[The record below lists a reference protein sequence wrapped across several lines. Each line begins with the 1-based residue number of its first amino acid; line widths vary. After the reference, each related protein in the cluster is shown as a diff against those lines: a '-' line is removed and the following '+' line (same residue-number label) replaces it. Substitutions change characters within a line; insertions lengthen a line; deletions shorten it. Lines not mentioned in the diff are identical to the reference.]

1 MKKMFLKLGAA
12 ALCLIA
18 LQAKAQTTSTFEDYT
33 LSPNSYYNGDDFKGG
48 FKSGDAF
55 FTNMHDSTFGPYWEG
70 FSVSNMKDDSTSGY
84 LNQYSSI
91 TGGGYQSENYGIL
104 YAQGTIK
111 LEGAALGKTVSGF
124 YITNGTYA
132 YFDMKE
138 GSTFSKKFGGS
149 TGNDPD
155 YLRIVISAWK
165 DSGNAADTSI
175 EVYLAD
181 YRNSDNSKDFILKD
195 WQWVDLKSFG
205 AVDSFGFYFE
215 SSDTGDFGINTP
227 RYFCIDN
234 FNGTPAGLVKNK
246 EEIRFTIYPNPAKD
260 ILEIASE
267 KSFDKVRI
275 FDLKGSV
282 LLETTTNKLDVSILP
297 SGMYILRIESNLG
310 VSQKKFIKE

>member
-1 MKKMFLKLGAA
+1 MKKMFLKLGAS
-12 ALCLIA
+12 ALCLFA
-18 LQAKAQTTSTFEDYT
+18 LQAKAQTTSTFEDIT

-55 FTNMHDSTFGPYWEG
+55 FTNMYDSTFGPYWEG

-84 LNQYSSI
+84 LNQYSAIS
-91 TGGGYQSENYGIL
+91 GGGNNSENYGIL
-104 YAQGTIK
+104 YAEGKIK
-111 LEGAALGKTVSGF
+111 LMGSAIGKSVSGF

-132 YFDMKE
+132 YYDMLN

-155 YLRIVISAWK
+155 YLRVVISAWK
-165 DSGNAADTSI
+165 ESGNAADTSI

-181 YRNSDNSKDFILKD
+181 FRNSDNSKDFILKD
-195 WQWVDLKSFG
+195 WQWVDLKAFG
-205 AVDSFGFYFE
+205 VVDSFGFYFE

-234 FNGTPAGLVKNK
+234 FNGTPTGLAKNK
-246 EEIRFTIYPNPAKD
+246 EEISFTLFPNPTKNM
-260 ILEIASE
+260 LEIASE

-275 FDLKGSV
+275 FDLNGRE
-282 LLETTTNKLDVSILP
+282 LIETNSNKVDVSLLP
-297 SGMYILRIESNLG
+297 SGLYVLRIESSFG
-310 VSQKKFIKE
+310 ISQKKFIKE